1 MGDPGEKFRMRENDI
16 WALIN
21 KECINMINK
30 NSSMML
36 RDLEV
41 IWHPCTQMK
50 DHETLPLVPIKS
62 GKGVYLYDFEGNS
75 YIDAVSS
82 WWVNLFGH
90 VNESINSRIKAQLDT
105 LEHVLLAGFTHEP
118 AVELAHKLVHITP
131 EGLNKVFYV
140 DNGSS
145 AVEAALKMSYH
156 YHLNL
161 GKRKPL
167 FLSLTNSYHGE
178 TIGALSVGDV
188 SLYKETY
195 EPLLIANM
203 QVPVPKDQSEVSA
216 NEALKTLERVL
227 QEKAHEI
234 AAFILEPLI
243 QGAGGM
249 HMYHP
254 SYLMGARKLTKKY
267 DVHLI
272 ADEIMTGFGRTGKM
286 FACDHADVSPDFM
299 TLSKGLTGGYLPL
312 SVVMTTDEVY
322 NAFYCDYNEHK
333 AFLHSHSYTGNPLA
347 CSAALATLEIFEQ
360 NDILGENEKKQVYIK
375 KKLEKFSDLIN
386 VKEVRQQGMVAA
398 IELRGYEPQERVGLR
413 IYEYAL
419 TQGVLLRPLG
429 HVIYF
434 MPPYIISYEEIDKMI
449 EVAYKGIKQLIQ
461 NEDIDC

>member
-1 MGDPGEKFRMRENDI
+1 MSEENS
-16 WALIN
+16 
-21 KECINMINK
+21 K
-30 NSSMML
+30 MMQ

-50 DHETLPLVPIKS
+50 DHETLPLVPVKS

-90 VNESINSRIKAQLDT
+90 ANEAINSRVKAQLDT

-118 AVELAHKLVHITP
+118 AIELAHRLVNITP
-131 EGLNKVFYV
+131 PELAKVFYV

-156 YHLNL
+156 YHLNR
-161 GKRKPL
+161 GKRKAL
-167 FLSLTNSYHGE
+167 FLSLSNSYHGE

-195 EPLLIANM
+195 APLLIANM
-203 QVPVPKDQSEVSA
+203 QVPVPKDQSMEAA
-216 NEALKTLERVL
+216 NEALVFLEEVL
-227 QEKAHEI
+227 KSKADEI

-254 SYLMGARKLTKKY
+254 AYLVGASLLTKQY

-286 FACDHADVSPDFM
+286 FACDHAAISPDFM

-312 SVVMTTDEVY
+312 SVVMTSDEVY

-360 NDILGENEKKQVYIK
+360 NDVLGENAKKSRYTK
-375 KKLEKFSDLIN
+375 EKLERFSLLSN
-386 VKEVRQQGMVAA
+386 VKEIRQQGMVTA
-398 IELRGYEPQERVGLR
+398 IELEGYTPEQRIGLK

-429 HVIYF
+429 QVIYF
-434 MPPYIISYEEIDKMI
+434 MPPYVISYEEIDKMI
-449 EVAYKGIKQLIQ
+449 EVAYEGIVKVLK
-461 NEDIDC
+461 ED

>member
-1 MGDPGEKFRMRENDI
+1 MVG
-16 WALIN
+16 
-21 KECINMINK
+21 K
-30 NSSMML
+30 NSKIMQ

-90 VNESINSRIKAQLDT
+90 SNTTINNKIKAQLDT

-118 AVELAHKLVHITP
+118 AIELAHKLVKITP
-131 EGLNKVFYV
+131 QALAKVFYV

-156 YHLNL
+156 YHLNR

-188 SLYKETY
+188 ALYKETY

-203 QVPVPKDQSEVSA
+203 QVPVPKDQSEASA
-216 NEALKTLERVL
+216 SEAVEALEKVL

-234 AAFILEPLI
+234 AALILEPLI

-254 SYLMGARKLTKKY
+254 SYLVGARELTKKY

-286 FACDHADVSPDFM
+286 FACEHADISPDFM

-322 NAFYCDYNEHK
+322 NAFYCDYNEYK

-360 NDILGENEKKQVYIK
+360 NDILGENEKKRAYIK
-375 KKLEKFSDLIN
+375 EQLEKFSDLSS
-386 VKEVRQQGMVAA
+386 VRETRQQGMISAV
-398 IELRGYEPQERVGLR
+398 ELKGYEPQERIGLR

-419 TQGVLLRPLG
+419 SQGVLLRPLG
-429 HVIYF
+429 NVIYF
-434 MPPYIISYEEIDKMI
+434 MPPYTITYQEIDKVI
-449 EVAYKGIKQLIQ
+449 EVAYEGIKQV
-461 NEDIDC
+461 CHPRT

>member
-1 MGDPGEKFRMRENDI
+1 
-16 WALIN
+16 
-21 KECINMINK
+21 
-30 NSSMML
+30 MMQ

-50 DHETLPLVPIKS
+50 DHETLPLIPVKS
-62 GKGVYLYDFEGNS
+62 GKGVYLYDFDGNS

-90 VNESINSRIKAQLDT
+90 ANEIINAKIKAQLET

-118 AVELAHKLVHITP
+118 AIELAHKLVEITP
-131 EGLNKVFYV
+131 SELVKVFYV

-156 YHLNL
+156 YHLNQ
-161 GKRKPL
+161 GKCKPI

-188 SLYKETY
+188 KLYKETY

-203 QVPVPKDQSEVSA
+203 QVPVPKDQSIEAAQTALLALEEV
-216 NEALKTLERVL
+216 LCERGD
-227 QEKAHEI
+227 EI

-254 SYLMGARKLTKKY
+254 VYLEGARALTLQY

-286 FACDHADVSPDFM
+286 FACEYAGISPDFM
-299 TLSKGLTGGYLPL
+299 TLSKGITGGYLPL
-312 SVVMTTDEVY
+312 SVVMTTLEVY
-322 NAFYCDYNEHK
+322 NAFYCDYNEYK

-347 CSAALATLEIFEQ
+347 CAAALATLEIFEN
-360 NDILGENEKKQVYIK
+360 NDVLGENAKKSHYIK
-375 KKLEKFSDLIN
+375 AKLSPFSALPN
-386 VKEVRQQGMVAA
+386 VKEIRQQGMVAA
-398 IELRGYEPQERVGLR
+398 VELQGYETSERIGLKV
-413 IYEYAL
+413 YEYAL
-419 TQGVLLRPLG
+419 SQGVLLRPLG
-429 HVIYF
+429 AVIYF
-434 MPPYIISYEEIDKMI
+434 MPPYIITYEEIDKMI
-449 EVAYKGIKQLIQ
+449 EVAYAGIKSVSKPY
-461 NEDIDC
+461 

>member
-1 MGDPGEKFRMRENDI
+1 MLD
-16 WALIN
+16 
-21 KECINMINK
+21 K
-30 NSSMML
+30 NSEIMQ

-50 DHETLPLVPIKS
+50 DHETLPLIPIKS

-90 VNESINSRIKAQLDT
+90 ANESINTKIKAQLDT

-118 AVELAHKLVHITP
+118 AVELAHKLVNITP
-131 EGLNKVFYV
+131 SELKKVFYV

-188 SLYKETY
+188 ALYKETY

-203 QVPVPKDQSEVSA
+203 QVAVPKDQSEEAA
-216 NEALKTLERVL
+216 NEALTVLEEVL
-227 QEKAHEI
+227 KAKSDEI

-254 SYLMGARKLTKKY
+254 AYLVGASALTKKY
-267 DVHLI
+267 NVHLI

-286 FACDHADVSPDFM
+286 FACEHADISPDFM

-322 NAFYCDYNEHK
+322 NAFYCDYNEYK

-360 NDILGENEKKQVYIK
+360 NDVLGDNEKKSVYIK
-375 KKLEKFSDLIN
+375 ERLEIFLDLPN
-386 VKEVRQQGMVAA
+386 VKEIRQQGMVTA
-398 IELRGYEPQERVGLR
+398 IELQGYDVSERIGLR

-419 TQGVLLRPLG
+419 SKGVLLRPLG

-434 MPPYIISYEEIDKMI
+434 MPPYIITYEEIDKMI
-449 EVAYKGIKQLIQ
+449 EVAYEGIRKLV
-461 NEDIDC
+461 N